1 MTFTSWEFVAF
12 VAAVFSLYYLP
23 PLRRFQVHVL
33 VVASLI
39 FYGAGQTQLLPLLG
53 LAVLGTYCLLALALR
68 DRRWLSMGIIFN
80 LGLLVFFKYKFLF
93 IDSSLLSFTN
103 ARVIDFLLR
112 LPLPIGIS
120 FFVFHNISLLIDS
133 VKSRTDVSL
142 PNVFLYI
149 IFFPQLVSGPITRA
163 ENFLPQIKSKFV
175 AAVPFVESAKW
186 IISGYFFKLFVANNL
201 NQMTAHMD
209 FPFYEMLKSTD
220 RCLLLLLYSYQI
232 YADFLGYS
240 SIAVGLG
247 LLFGYRLPINFNLP
261 YLSASFAEFWRRWHI
276 SLSSWLR
283 TYLYIPL
290 GGSRHGQGRTYFN
303 LMVVMGLGGLWHG
316 AALSYLACGL
326 LHGLFLVVER
336 PFLSRLET
344 RSGDALWDH
353 VFTVM
358 RIIIVFACVSLA
370 WVFFKLPNFD
380 HALSFLGGMFGENQ
394 ISHPVRIYRS
404 LALLYALPVILQH
417 LAPWQYLAKWRQ
429 RFEPYLYGTMAAL
442 MLVEAGPETSFIYF
456 QF

>member
-23 PLRRFQVHVL
+23 PLRRFQVHIL
-33 VVASLI
+33 VVASLF

-80 LGLLVFFKYKFLF
+80 LGLLAFFKYKFLF
-93 IDSSLLSFTN
+93 IDSLQLPFSDDD
-103 ARVIDFLLR
+103 VIGFLLE

-133 VKSRTDVSL
+133 VKIKSAVAL

-163 ENFLPQIKSKFV
+163 ENFLPQIAPKFV
-175 AAVPFVESAKW
+175 AGVPFIESAKW

-201 NQMTAHMD
+201 NQMTVHMD
-209 FPFYEMLKSTD
+209 FPLYEALRSTD
-220 RCLLLLLYSYQI
+220 RWLLLLLYSYQI
-232 YADFLGYS
+232 YADFFGYS
-240 SIAVGLG
+240 AIAVGLG

-261 YLSASFAEFWRRWHI
+261 YISASFAEFWRRWHI
-276 SLSSWLR
+276 SLSGWLR

-290 GGSRHGQGRTYFN
+290 GGNRLGPKRTYFN
-303 LMVVMGLGGLWHG
+303 IMVVMGLGGLWHG
-316 AALSYLACGL
+316 AALSYLAWGL
-326 LHGLFLVVER
+326 LHGFFLVIER
-336 PFLSRLET
+336 PFLSRLDT
-344 RSGDALWDH
+344 RSGDTPWNH
-353 VFTVM
+353 VSTVA
-358 RIIIVFACVSLA
+358 RIIIVFACISLA
-370 WVFFKLPNFD
+370 WVFFRLPNFD

-394 ISHPVRIYRS
+394 ISQPTSIYRS
-404 LALLYALPVILQH
+404 LALIYALPVIVQH
-417 LAPWQYLAKWRQ
+417 LAPRQWLAKGRQ